1 MLPFIY
7 LKHSLLYLLWQT
19 EENKKRK
26 NRFLT
31 LSPNLIMNKWVDGK
45 T

>member
-7 LKHSLLYLLWQT
+7 LILYYIFYGKQK
-19 EENKKRK
+19 NKKSK
-26 NRFLT
+26 TRFLT